1 MIIAKAKTDK
11 GDIVIVGL
19 SEGNITQLKDG
30 KPALTEIPG
39 TDIKIAVMYGK
50 TEAAIYKELEKSGLK
65 MPIPEIR
72 KGMGKQYDL

>member
-1 MIIAKAKTDK
+1 MIVAKSKTDK

-30 KPALTEIPG
+30 KPALTAIPG
-39 TDIKIAVMYGK
+39 TDTKIVIMYGK
-50 TEAAIYKELEKSGLK
+50 TEGDIYRELAKTGFK

-72 KGMGKQYDL
+72 KGMGESL